1 MIETQ
6 NTCEV
11 FDILSTSRKQ
21 AVSNVMAV
29 SSLITQLY
37 VNLRWKKKYR
47 KSILIG
53 EISLIIAVYLDT
65 ISVLNTILCLLNN
78 I

>member
-37 VNLRWKKKYR
+37 VNLR
-47 KSILIG
+47 
-53 EISLIIAVYLDT
+53 
-65 ISVLNTILCLLNN
+65 
-78 I
+78 